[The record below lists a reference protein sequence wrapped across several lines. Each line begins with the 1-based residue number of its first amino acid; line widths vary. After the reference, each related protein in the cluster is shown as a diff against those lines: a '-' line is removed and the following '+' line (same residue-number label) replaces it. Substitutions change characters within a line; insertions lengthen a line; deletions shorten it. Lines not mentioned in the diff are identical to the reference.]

1 MAFGRG
7 KVILLGEHGVVHGRP
22 ALAAGLGRG
31 VRATAARASADAL
44 MISGPGA
51 DPGEAGAAGFIP
63 DPAGEEPLARAFHV
77 VLEGY
82 GARPFPAEV
91 RCECDLPA
99 GAGLGCSAA
108 IGVAV
113 VGALDAL
120 YGVTRTPEARG
131 AYCLAWEKVF
141 HGNPSGVDNTMAA
154 VGGVHIYRKGQ
165 PLEPLEPRAPL
176 LLVVGHS
183 GESSSTKTMVE
194 GVAHFAERWPEEA
207 EKIFDGMASLV
218 GYAKVSLEQ
227 GNLRHMGQLMDLN
240 QKLLSSL
247 MLSTDRIETL
257 CAAARDA
264 GALGAKV
271 TGAGGGGCMIALVG
285 SEAEGEAVMRA
296 LRTLGCDPFLAEAGA

>member
-31 VRATAARASADAL
+31 VNGTAARADADEL
-44 MISGPGA
+44 FLRGT
-51 DPGEAGAAGFIP
+51 ELRLVP
-63 DPAGEEPLARAFHV
+63 DPNGEEPLARAFHA
-77 VLEGY
+77 VLAGY
-82 GARPFPAEV
+82 GPRPHPARVECEV
-91 RCECDLPA
+91 GLPP

-113 VGALDAL
+113 VGALDEL
-120 YGVTRTPEARG
+120 YERPRTPQELG

-154 VGGVHIYRKGQ
+154 VGGIAVYVKG
-165 PLEPLEPRAPL
+165 EPLVPVFPRAPL
-176 LLVVGHS
+176 VLVVGYS
-183 GESSSTKTMVE
+183 GESSSTKEMVE
-194 GVAHFAERWPEEA
+194 GVARFAARKPAEA
-207 EKIFDGMASLV
+207 QKIFDGMAALV
-218 GYAKVSLEQ
+218 GYARVALGD
-227 GNLRHMGQLMDLN
+227 GNLAHLGQLFDMN

-247 MLSTDRIETL
+247 MLSTERIETM

-271 TGAGGGGCMIALVG
+271 TGAGGGGCMIALAP
-285 SEAEGEAVMRA
+285 SHEAAEPIVEA
-296 LRTLGCDPFLAEAGA
+296 LRRVGADPFVAEAGA

>member
-31 VRATAARASADAL
+31 VHATAARAASDAL
-44 MISGPGA
+44 ALSGTAPRLR
-51 DPGEAGAAGFIP
+51 P
-63 DPAGEEPLARAFHV
+63 DAEGEEALARAFHV

-91 RCECDLPA
+91 VCDVGLPP

-120 YGVTRTPEARG
+120 YGVERSPEARG
-131 AYCLAWEKVF
+131 AYCLAWEEVF

-154 VGGVHIYRKGQ
+154 VGGVHVYRKG
-165 PLEPLEPRAPL
+165 EPLEPVHPRAPL
-176 LLVVGHS
+176 HLVVGYS
-183 GESSSTKTMVE
+183 GESSSTKAMVE
-194 GVAHFAERWPEEA
+194 GVARFAERKPAEA
-207 EKIFDGMASLV
+207 TKIFDGMASLV
-218 GYAKVSLEQ
+218 GYAKVALAE
-227 GNLRHMGQLMDLN
+227 GNLRHVGQLLDLN
-240 QKLLSSL
+240 HKLLSAL
-247 MLSTDRIETL
+247 MLSTERLEAL
-257 CAAARDA
+257 CEAARGA

-285 SEAEGEAVMRA
+285 SPAEAEPVLEA
-296 LRTLGCDPFLAEAGA
+296 LRALGCDPFFAEAGT